1 MQATKQ
7 VTASDV
13 VEIMVEKYRRRIR
26 GAAFMTS
33 GQAAEAIGFSEATVK
48 RLSDAGKISCSRTP
62 GGHRKFSAADL
73 AAYMNT
79 PHYQNH
85 VDPDAPVPYA
95 VGVDLAAKPGDETVL
110 TTLHLQADGTA
121 RVVDQTSIPSP
132 SLSEDYASELD
143 S

>member
-7 VTASDV
+7 VTAGDV

-26 GAAFMTS
+26 GTAFLSS

-48 RLSDAGKISCSRTP
+48 RLSDAGKIHCCRTP
-62 GGHRKFSAADL
+62 GGHRKFSAVDL

-85 VDPDAPVPYA
+85 VDPDSPIPY
-95 VGVDLAAKPGDETVL
+95 VLGVDAAATPGDETAV
-110 TTLHLQADGTA
+110 TTLHIQADGSS
-121 RVVDQTSIPSP
+121 RVVDQRSIPSP